1 MELYEIPLV
10 IVTGFAAAFLNTVG
24 GGGSLFSVPILTF
37 LGLPIT
43 SANATSRVAIL
54 FQNIFAVG
62 GFRSKGIELPWPY
75 SLYLGISS
83 LFGGLIGSILA
94 SRVADEV
101 FNRIFVGVM
110 VLSVFLILYD
120 PFKSKGAE
128 KLSFKHQ
135 LTGIGFFFFI
145 GIYGGFV
152 QAGIGF
158 LVIAVLSMVNNL
170 SLVKSNYV
178 KVFSAI
184 VYTSVSVAVFA
195 YEGKIFWITGLILA
209 IGHALGGWY
218 ASRWSV
224 DKGEVWIKRVMII
237 SILAMAVKLW
247 FF

>member
-1 MELYEIPLV
+1 
-10 IVTGFAAAFLNTVG
+10 
-24 GGGSLFSVPILTF
+24 
-37 LGLPIT
+37 
-43 SANATSRVAIL
+43 
-54 FQNIFAVG
+54 
-62 GFRSKGIELPWPY
+62 
-75 SLYLGISS
+75 
-83 LFGGLIGSILA
+83 
-94 SRVADEV
+94 
-101 FNRIFVGVM
+101 
-110 VLSVFLILYD
+110 
-120 PFKSKGAE
+120 
-128 KLSFKHQ
+128 
-135 LTGIGFFFFI
+135 
-145 GIYGGFV
+145 V

-195 YEGKIFWITGLILA
+195 YEGKIIWVTGLVLA

-224 DKGEVWIKRVMII
+224 DKGEVWIKRVMIA